1 MVGLVIVSHSAR
13 LAAGVV
19 DLARQMGG
27 DELRVEAAGGFA
39 GEEGDAL
46 GTDPV
51 RVQEAIERAN
61 AGDGVLVLMDLGSAV
76 LSAETALELLEPDLA
91 AQVRLTAAPLVEGAV
106 AAGVAARGGADLEE
120 VAAEARRGLAPKAA
134 HLGGGSDEPLAVGD
148 GPRPAQVDAGFVVG
162 GTAGLHARPISR
174 IVVALAAFDAD
185 VRLTNTTTGAGPA
198 SARSPTALGLLG
210 VSRGHEVAVSAT
222 GTDAE
227 AAVRALE
234 QLAREN
240 FGDPPSSGDAV
251 AASDS
256 GTQARAAARFGEAR
270 TNASTADAAPSPIDA
285 PSSGASPTAPLPAAP
300 AALEPPAALTVLR
313 GLAASPGLAL
323 GPARRL
329 RGGSIEGPRG
339 RAEDPVR
346 ERAAFEAAREAV
358 GDELRAGRAALV
370 TRAGEDQ
377 AAILDANLG
386 LLDDPALLDR
396 VYERIDAGS
405 GAAAAAADTVAELGA
420 SYAALE
426 DPYLRA
432 RASDIQDVGAR
443 LVRRSLGGAEP
454 APAITEPGVLL
465 APDLSPADTA
475 TLDPALV
482 RGIATAGGGPT
493 GHGAILARALGVPAV
508 MGLGAQLLEL
518 ADGTE
523 LALDGSAGTVVV
535 APEPAMRRLLE
546 DQARML
552 AERGRAERDTAM
564 APALTRDGRHIEV
577 MANIGS
583 SADAER
589 AVALGAEGVGLL
601 RTEFLF
607 ADRATLPDECEQEA
621 AYRAIAERMDGRP
634 LTLRTLDVG
643 ADKPLRALPQPPEAN
658 PFLGARGVRLSLLEP
673 ELLLAQLRAALRV
686 AADHPLRVMLPMV
699 ATLDELRAARA
710 LLERAKEQ
718 LTEEGASVPAKVELG
733 IMVEVP
739 AAALAAPRLAAEAD
753 FFSLGTNDLSQYVMA
768 AERGNPRVAD
778 LADGLQPAVLALI
791 RMTVEAADAAGRR
804 VAVCGEL
811 AADPLA
817 IALLVGL
824 GVHEL
829 SVSPPA
835 VPGVKRVLRELDFA
849 DARKRAQ
856 GALEAASA
864 VEVRSL
870 ARVASGHA
878 ANP

>member
-1 MVGLVIVSHSAR
+1 
-13 LAAGVV
+13 
-19 DLARQMGG
+19 MGG

-39 GEEGDAL
+39 GEDRDAL

-51 RVQEAIERAN
+51 RVKEAIEHAD

-76 LSAETALELLEPDLA
+76 LSAETALELLEPELA
-91 AQVRLTAAPLVEGAV
+91 TRVRLTEAPLVEGAV
-106 AAGVAARGGADLEE
+106 AAGVAARGGADLEA
-120 VAAEARRGLAPKAA
+120 VATEARRGLAPKTA
-134 HLGGGSDEPLAVGD
+134 HLGGAVD
-148 GPRPAQVDAGFVVG
+148 DPFAVVAEGPRSAQAEAVFVVRG
-162 GTAGLHARPISR
+162 VAGLHARPLSR
-174 IVVALAAFDAD
+174 IVAALAAFDAD
-185 VRLTNTTTGAGPA
+185 VRLTNTTTGTGPA

-210 VSRGHEVAVSAT
+210 VSRGHEVRVSAT
-222 GTDAE
+222 GSDAE
-227 AAVRALE
+227 AAVGALD

-240 FGDPPSSGDAV
+240 FGDPLASGD
-251 AASDS
+251 
-256 GTQARAAARFGEAR
+256 EPPP
-270 TNASTADAAPSPIDA
+270 AAPSP
-285 PSSGASPTAPLPAAP
+285 AAP
-300 AALEPPAALTVLR
+300 PALAPPSPGTVLQ

-329 RGGSIEGPRG
+329 RPAAPEVPRG
-339 RAEDPVR
+339 RSEDPAR
-346 ERAAFEAAREAV
+346 ERAAFDAALKAV
-358 GDELRAGRAALV
+358 GGELRAGRAALV
-370 TRAGEDQ
+370 TRAGEDE

-386 LLDDPALLDR
+386 LLDDPALLDAVR
-396 VYERIDAGS
+396 ARIDDRS
-405 GAAAAAADTVAELGA
+405 PSAAAVADTVAELSA
-420 SYAALE
+420 DYAALE

-432 RASDIQDVGAR
+432 RASDLEDVGAR
-443 LVRRSLGGAEP
+443 LVRRLVGRPEP
-454 APAITEPGVLL
+454 VPALTEPGVLL

-518 ADGTE
+518 SDGTE

-552 AERGRAERDTAM
+552 VERGRAERAAAL
-564 APALTRDGRHIEV
+564 APARTRDGRRVEV
-577 MANIGS
+577 LANIGS

-607 ADRATLPDECEQEA
+607 ADRATLPDEREQEV
-621 AYRAIAERMDGRP
+621 AYRAIAERMEGRP
-634 LTLRTLDVG
+634 LTLRTLDAG

-658 PFLGARGVRLSLLEP
+658 PFLGARGIRLALLEP
-673 ELLLAQLRAALRV
+673 ELLLVQLRAALRV

-710 LLERAKEQ
+710 LAALAREQ
-718 LTEEGASVPAKVELG
+718 LAEEGARLPRALELG

-753 FFSLGTNDLSQYVMA
+753 FFSIGTNDLSQYVMA

-817 IALLVGL
+817 VALLVGL

-835 VPGVKRVLRELDFA
+835 VPSVKRVLRELDFP
-849 DARKRAQ
+849 DAQQRAKS
-856 GALEAASA
+856 ALTAASA
-864 VEVRSL
+864 LEVRAL
-870 ARVASGHA
+870 ARVASAHA
-878 ANP
+878 ALS